1 MIEIVF
7 VSGIMYL
14 VADMATDAKRAM
26 REKKLGLSSLLLY
39 LTDFLIIIIPEM
51 CRFEYSEIRHEDC
64 EGMLGFS
71 RLIESRVSASRLTS
85 LGFYTL
91 LKCLNWLIC
100 TS

>member
-1 MIEIVF
+1 MIEIVS

-14 VADMATDAKRAM
+14 VADMATDAKRVM
-26 REKKLGLSSLLLY
+26 REKNWACHLSY
-39 LTDFLIIIIPEM
+39 CIFTDFLIIIIPEM
-51 CRFEYSEIRHEDC
+51 CTFEYSEIRHEDC

-91 LKCLNWLIC
+91 LNCLTWLIC